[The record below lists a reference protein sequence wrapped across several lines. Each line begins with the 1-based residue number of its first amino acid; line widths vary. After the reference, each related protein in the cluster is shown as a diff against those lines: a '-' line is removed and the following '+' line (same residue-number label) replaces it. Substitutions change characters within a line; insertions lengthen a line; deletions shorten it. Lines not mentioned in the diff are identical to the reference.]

1 MRVIAGELKGMK
13 LYTDKNSPVRPTE
26 DRTRETLFN
35 ILQPLVPDARVLDL
49 FGGTGAVAIEFLSRG
64 AKQVHIN
71 DISSASIRLILK
83 NLDHTGTSDRAE
95 VSKSDAVR
103 KVKKAQKEGLRFDYI
118 YLDPPFQ
125 KELVHRTLTAIDFC
139 DILSET
145 GLIIT
150 EQERDA
156 KPVVLPNLQC
166 FDQRIQGSKSL
177 HFYKG
182 A

>member
-1 MRVIAGELKGMK
+1 MRVIAGECKGMR
-13 LYTDKNSPVRPTE
+13 LFTDKKSPVRPTE

-35 ILQPLVPDARVLDL
+35 ILQPILPNARVLDL
-49 FGGTGAVAIEFLSRG
+49 FGGTGAVSIEFLSRG
-64 AKQVHIN
+64 AGFAHIN
-71 DISSASIRLILK
+71 DISADSIRIILK
-83 NLDHTGTSDRAE
+83 NLAHTGLLEKALVT
-95 VSKSDAVR
+95 KSDVLR
-103 KVKKAQKEGLRFDYI
+103 KARKMKREGIRFDYI
-118 YLDPPFQ
+118 YIDPPYGRG
-125 KELVHRTLTAIDFC
+125 LVQRTLTAFDFC
-139 DILSET
+139 DILSAT

-156 KPVVLPNLQC
+156 KPVDGINLVC